1 MNARAIRAYM
11 VFDAKVIFRERLAL
25 FMILVLP
32 GIMYAFFALMFGEQE
47 YATHSFFDEYT
58 ASFAGLVILNIAL
71 MNIAPGLTVYR
82 ELGFFRRLMVTP
94 LPMSAI
100 WLSAIGRASVL
111 YLIGHAEMLLL
122 GYLMFGQV
130 PSAAPLQIL
139 LSVLLAMYAMFSMGF
154 LLGSVFQ
161 SSSASFTAGMLLFQ
175 PMLLLSGASFPLSMF
190 PDWIR
195 FVSQLIPMTHV
206 VDVMR
211 LGWRGELFT
220 GEALWP
226 SIFLVIFGSICACV
240 ALGSFRKASV

>member
-1 MNARAIRAYM
+1 MSVRAIRAYI
-11 VFDAKVIFRERLAL
+11 VFDAQIIFRERMAL
-25 FMILVLP
+25 FMILALP
-32 GIMYAFFALMFGEQE
+32 GMMYAFFGMMFGDQE
-47 YATHSFFDEYT
+47 YATSSFFDEYT

-82 ELGFFRRLMVTP
+82 ELGFFRRLMVSP

-100 WLSAIGRASVL
+100 WLSAVVRSSILYFIGQ
-111 YLIGHAEMLLL
+111 AEMLLL
-122 GYLMFGQV
+122 GYWMFGQV
-130 PSAAPLQIL
+130 PDAPVIQLL
-139 LSVLLAMYAMFSMGF
+139 LSVLIAMYGLFSMGF
-154 LLGSVFQ
+154 LLGSVFR

-206 VDVMR
+206 VEIMR

-220 GEALWP
+220 ADAIWP
-226 SIFLVIFGSICACV
+226 ATFLIIFGSICAYI
-240 ALGSFRKASV
+240 AQSSFRKASI